1 MSETKVTVVST
12 AEQQGSKALDQKINT
27 YMHGTLSI
35 VFLSF
40 MGAAMLMKIT
50 DFKTFVFA
58 GMVVG
63 GWVPLHYVMQ
73 IVTAV
78 YGARLPNGQSPKG
91 PTMPPPLSAI
101 LAMLAG
107 SKITGASITAGAAKV
122 ATSSLAAVLAT
133 SILAT
138 SCSGYLDAHRTDPV
152 GAIQNIDVPLIRA
165 AVSAARTFASI
176 AGLSQGEQEQMDAVL
191 GHIERGAAL
200 VSSGAGVAG
209 SPNATNTFGALRDLK
224 ALLEGFG
231 VRIGQRANQSAIAA
245 RNEALIRVRA
255 ALGE

>member
-1 MSETKVTVVST
+1 MSETKVTVET
-12 AEQQGSKALDQKINT
+12 NGAENTGKALDQKINT

-73 IVTAV
+73 IVSAV
-78 YGARLPNGQSPKG
+78 YGSRLPGGTPKG
-91 PTMPPPLSAI
+91 PTMPPPVSAV
-101 LAMLAG
+101 LAMVAAKLAG
-107 SKITGASITAGAAKV
+107 VSMGAGAAKV
-122 ATSSLAAVLAT
+122 ASSSLAAVLAT
-133 SILAT
+133 SVLVT

-165 AVSAARTFASI
+165 AVTAARTFASI
-176 AGLSQGEQEQMDAVL
+176 AGLSPTEQGQMDEVL

-200 VSSGAGVAG
+200 VSSGASVAG
-209 SPNATNTFGALRDLK
+209 SPSATNTFGALRDLK

-231 VRIGQRANQSAIAA
+231 VRIGQRANPRVIEA
-245 RNEALIRVRA
+245 RSEALSRVRA